1 MTRDS
6 NRPRIGHAVT
16 DPSSFIEV
24 ESFELADAGPG
35 AAILRLLAHARD
47 PARIPAPVAIVVR
60 AGDDEQWLSP
70 VPLPV
75 PTATLI
81 STVFVAPAALVAGPA
96 SFSLRLSDGSALT
109 LPPPEPTERASASP
123 DELSELR
130 YRLASAES
138 QLEETRTLAATMA
151 AEIEE
156 AQTRTDAL
164 AEVVRAE
171 TARREALQVRLVE
184 DVGAAEAARAD
195 AEEAVTRLEQELRE
209 LRAESRK

>member
-1 MTRDS
+1 MTD
-6 NRPRIGHAVT
+6 A
-16 DPSSFIEV
+16 SSLIQL

-47 PARIPAPVAIVVR
+47 PARVPSPVALVVR
-60 AGDDEQWLSP
+60 AGEDEQWLSP
-70 VPLPV
+70 VRLPV
-75 PTATLI
+75 PTASVI
-81 STVFVAPAALVAGPA
+81 SAAFVAPAALVAGPA
-96 SFSLRLSDGSALT
+96 SFSLRLSDGSALV
-109 LPPPEPTERASASP
+109 LDPPEPGERAGASP
-123 DELSELR
+123 DELIELR

-156 AQTRTDAL
+156 AQTRAEAL

-171 TARREALQVRLVE
+171 TARREALQARLVE

-209 LRAESRK
+209 LRADSRK